1 MSSKHND
8 EYLSTPVS
16 TPVSTPTLTSSSL
29 RHQIGNPSPLAM
41 GGFATTLLTL
51 SLAMM
56 GFRGVETQ
64 TVFIANLCFAA
75 GIGMLI
81 SAQWEMVRGN
91 TFGYTSL
98 SAFALFYGG
107 YGVILAP
114 SLGVME
120 SYGGATAEYHNALGF
135 FVLIWAV
142 LDIFF
147 MIASL
152 PINLVSFLI
161 FTTIELCF
169 SLDAASNFALA
180 DGKVETAKA
189 LMKAAGAFGFI
200 SGLLGYY
207 SCAASMCQDALPF
220 SLPVGDTSHIF
231 RRHRKNL

>member
-1 MSSKHND
+1 MSSKRV
-8 EYLSTPVS
+8 EECPPTPVS
-16 TPVSTPTLTSSSL
+16 SSSTL
-29 RHQIGNPSPLAM
+29 GHRIGNPSPLAM

-75 GIGMLI
+75 GLGMLI

-91 TFGYTSL
+91 TFGYSSL
-98 SAFALFYGG
+98 SAFAFFYGG
-107 YGVILAP
+107 YGVILCP
-114 SLGVME
+114 SLGVLE
-120 SYGGATAEYHNALGF
+120 SYGGPTAEYHNAIGF

-147 MIASL
+147 MIGSL
-152 PINLVSFLI
+152 PINLVSFGI
-161 FTTIELCF
+161 FTTIFLCF
-169 SLDAASNFALA
+169 TFDAASNFALA
-180 DGKVETAKA
+180 DGKKEIAKS
-189 LMKAAGAFGFI
+189 LMTTAGAFGFI

-220 SLPVGDTSHIF
+220 NLPVGDTSRF
-231 RRHRKNL
+231 FKKGKSL

>member
-1 MSSKHND
+1 MALKI
-8 EYLSTPVS
+8 EEECVS
-16 TPVSTPTLTSSSL
+16 TPISTSSSL
-29 RHQIGNPSPLAM
+29 GHRIGNPSPLAM

-75 GIGMLI
+75 GVGMLI

-91 TFGYTSL
+91 TFGYSSL
-98 SAFALFYGG
+98 SAFGLFYGG

-114 SLGVME
+114 SLGVLE

-147 MIASL
+147 MLGSL
-152 PINLVSFLI
+152 PINLVSFGI
-161 FTTIELCF
+161 FATIFLCF
-169 SLDAASNFALA
+169 TLDAASNFALA
-180 DGKVETAKA
+180 DGKGDTAKA

-220 SLPVGDTSHIF
+220 DLPLGDTSRYF
-231 RRHRKNL
+231 NRRRKNL